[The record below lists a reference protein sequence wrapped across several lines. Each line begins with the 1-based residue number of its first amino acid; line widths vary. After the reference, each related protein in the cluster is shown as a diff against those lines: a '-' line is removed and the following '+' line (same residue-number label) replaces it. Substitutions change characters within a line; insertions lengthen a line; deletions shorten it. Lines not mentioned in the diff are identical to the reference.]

1 MPPTRDVG
9 EPLEAKIISELG
21 KEFNVDEVY
30 GTESS
35 FIGSLKSA
43 DEFQPVEIPPNGPR
57 NFDEKML
64 EVCISSIFFMYTYSC
79 WPLRVFIYYT

>member
-1 MPPTRDVG
+1 MPPSRNSG
-9 EPLEAKIISELG
+9 EPSEAKIVSELG

-43 DEFQPVEIPPNGPR
+43 TDFNPVEIPSNGPV

-64 EVCISSIFFMYTYSC
+64 EVCALLEFSLS
-79 WPLRVFIYYT
+79 RVGVVFVLLLFHS